1 MPTTGGH
8 DHPHDDHERTVQPD
22 EEDSLGYYA
31 IAEMAVRELLI
42 ERGVFTADEF
52 RRQLEAADRGSEA
65 LGAKVVARAWT
76 DPDFKALLLRDGSA
90 AVAEYDVE
98 MLGHTRLY
106 AVENTP
112 EVHNV
117 IVCTLCSCYP
127 KPLLGR
133 PPDWYKSR
141 NYRARM
147 AREPRQVLAE
157 FGTVL
162 PDGITV
168 RVHDSNADMRYI
180 VLPSRPAGTEGYSAE
195 QLEALVTRDA
205 MVGVTV
211 VKPPA

>member
-8 DHPHDDHERTVQPD
+8 DHSHDDHARTFQPD

-31 IAEMAVRELLI
+31 LAEMAVRELLI
-42 ERGVFTADEF
+42 ERGVFTADDF
-52 RRQLEAADRGSEA
+52 RRQLEAADHGSEA
-65 LGAKVVARAWT
+65 LGARVVARAWT
-76 DPDFKALLLRDGSA
+76 DPDFKESLLRDGSA

-98 MLGHTRLY
+98 MAGHTRLY

-127 KPLLGR
+127 KPLLGL

-147 AREPRQVLAE
+147 AREPRRVLAE

-162 PDGITV
+162 PDDVTV

-180 VLPSRPAGTEGYSAE
+180 VLPMRPEGTEGYSAE